1 MKSDFENSILQ
12 ITAKI
17 VEAFVKNNEIP
28 QEELPTFIQ
37 NLYADLFRELE
48 ALNTAQKT
56 PKITKK
62 MLETLLNKIENDKKY
77 YILSDLDLKKILFYH

>member
-1 MKSDFENSILQ
+1 MKIQSCKLRQ
-12 ITAKI
+12 KI
-17 VEAFVKNNEIP
+17 VKAFVKNNEIS

-48 ALNTAQKT
+48 TLSSAQKT

>member
-1 MKSDFENSILQ
+1 MQSDFENSILQ

-17 VEAFVKNNEIP
+17 VEAFVKNNEVP
-28 QEELPTFIQ
+28 QEELPSFIQ

-48 ALNTAQKT
+48 ILSSSKKN

-62 MLETLLNKIENDKKY
+62 MLETLLDKIENDKKY
-77 YILSDLDLKKILFYH
+77 YVISDLNLKKILFYH

>member
-28 QEELPTFIQ
+28 QEELPAFIQ

-48 ALNTAQKT
+48 ALSTVKKK
-56 PKITKK
+56 PKVTKK
-62 MLETLLNKIENDKKY
+62 MLETLLDKIEDDKKY

>member
-17 VEAFVKNNEIP
+17 VEAFVKNNEIS

>member
-1 MKSDFENSILQ
+1 MQSDFEYSILQ

-17 VEAFVKNNEIP
+17 VEAFVKNNEVP
-28 QEELPTFIQ
+28 QEELPSFIQ

-48 ALNTAQKT
+48 TLSSSKEN

-62 MLETLLNKIENDKKY
+62 MLETLLEKIENDKKY
-77 YILSDLDLKKILFYH
+77 YVISDLNLEKILFYH